1 MECPTCKTDLPG
13 GSKFCAKCGTQLPRV
28 CGTCGHSNQ
37 ADANFCSDCGAPL
50 TSDTAASSAARQPPS
65 SPSSLAAEHRQLS
78 VMFCDL
84 VDSVGLAE
92 RLDPE
97 SLRDVLTAY
106 QRRATEI
113 VEAAGGLV
121 AQYQGDGI
129 LAYFGYPVASEDDAE
144 RAIRAGLELV
154 KDVEGLAPALEKLR
168 LRVGIATGMVVV
180 GERGASAVADQPP
193 IVGGILNLAARL
205 QSIAEPNT
213 IIIAPSTKR
222 LAGGLFEYA
231 DLGPRN
237 LKGFSQPIRIWQVL
251 GKSVVA
257 SRFEALRS
265 AHMPLVGREEEV
277 ELLQRRWA
285 RAKRGEG
292 QVVLVSGEAGIGKSR
307 LAHALQERLAAEAHA
322 QLIYHGSPNHEDSA
336 LYPVISQLVGAA
348 GIEREDSADQKLAK
362 LETAL
367 APTSENPKEAL
378 SLLAPLLSIPLG
390 PRSALL
396 ELTPHRRKEL
406 VFRTLLGQLE
416 VLATQQPVLML
427 AEDAHWFD
435 PTSLELFSLI
445 VERITSM
452 PVLLIITARPEF
464 APPWPSHTHV
474 STVALNRLGKN
485 EGGALAFS
493 IAKGKALPPEVLNHI
508 LAHTDGVP
516 LFVEELTKTVLES
529 GLLNDAGD
537 RYVLRGP
544 LPSLAIPSTLHASL
558 LARLDRLAAV
568 KDVVQ
573 MAAAIGR
580 EFSYS
585 LIAAVAG
592 LQEQDLRS
600 ALARL
605 AAAELIFQQGTPP
618 DAKYLFKHALVQDA
632 VYASLVRNRRQQIHA
647 QIARAL
653 EAQFPD
659 VVASEPEMLAHHF
672 TAAGLTER
680 GVLYWKQAGQYAS
693 DHSAF
698 VEATRHFNTGI
709 ELLKTLPDTPA
720 RRQEELALYIGLG
733 AALIVTKGHG
743 SVEVEN
749 AYLKAHALCLQMG
762 ETPELAPVLLGLWR
776 CYIARSQLR
785 TSRELGE
792 SLLRLSHLNAD
803 PALAVVAHY
812 ALGNSSLLLAELAE
826 ARRHFEGGFAHY
838 APEQRRA
845 PVFRSGQDPGVACQS
860 YSALC
865 LWLLGFPDQAR
876 ARSQAA
882 LALADEVK
890 HPFSVAFALCC
901 IAFVSQFRRDVRNV
915 REEAEAAV
923 ALATEHGFAAWASLA
938 TCFRGWALATE
949 DQSEKGLVELQQG
962 VAALRAQGAGI
973 WLPFRCTMLAEVF
986 DLLGNTKEG
995 LQSLAEAQTL
1005 MDETEERWWEAEIY
1019 RLQGT
1024 LLWRNSMA
1032 PPAEVETWLRRA
1044 VDVARRQEAK
1054 SLELRAATS
1063 LAHLWHQ
1070 QGKHDEA
1077 DDLLA
1082 PVYNWF
1088 TEGFDAPDLKEAKA
1102 LLEEFRRN
1110 DPPVRT
1116 ETLIRRR
1123 V

>member
-1 MECPTCKTDLPG
+1 MECPSCKADLPG
-13 GSKFCAKCGTQLPRV
+13 GSKFCAKCGAPLLRV
-28 CGTCGHSNQ
+28 CGTCGHANQ
-37 ADANFCSDCGAPL
+37 AHSNFCSDCGASL
-50 TSDTAASSAARQPPS
+50 TQDTPAPSAAIRQPPS
-65 SPSSLAAEHRQLS
+65 SPSILTAEHRQLS
-78 VMFCDL
+78 VIFCDV
-84 VDSVGLAE
+84 VDSVALAE
-92 RLDPE
+92 RLDHE
-97 SLRDVLTAY
+97 NLSDVLTAY

-113 VEAAGGLV
+113 IEAAGGLV
-121 AQYQGDGI
+121 AQYLGDGI

-154 KDVEGLAPALEKLR
+154 KDVESLAPGFEKLR
-168 LRVGIATGMVVV
+168 LRVGIATGMVLV
-180 GERGASAVADQPP
+180 GERVASAGADQPP
-193 IVGGILNLAARL
+193 IVGGTPNLAARL

-213 IIIAPSTKR
+213 IVIAPSTKR

-231 DLGPRN
+231 DLGLRN
-237 LKGFSQPIRIWQVL
+237 LKGFSQPIRVWQVL
-251 GKSVVA
+251 GESVVA

-265 AHMPLVGREEEV
+265 AHMPLIGREEEV
-277 ELLQRRWA
+277 ELLLRRWA

-292 QVVLVSGEAGIGKSR
+292 QVVLVTGEAGIGKSH
-307 LAHALQERLAAEAHA
+307 LTLALQERLAAEAHT
-322 QLIYHGSPNHEDSA
+322 QLIYHGSPSHQDSA
-336 LYPVISQLVGAA
+336 LYPVISQLVRAA

-362 LETAL
+362 LETVL
-367 APTSENPKEAL
+367 APTTENPKEAL

-390 PRSALL
+390 PQRAPLD
-396 ELTPHRRKEL
+396 LTPQRRKDL
-406 VFRTLLGQLE
+406 TFRTLLGQLE
-416 VLATQQPVLML
+416 VLATQQPVLMVL
-427 AEDAHWFD
+427 EDAHWFD
-435 PTSLELFSLI
+435 PTSLEVFSLT
-445 VERITSM
+445 VERITSL

-464 APPWPSHTHV
+464 TPPWPSYTHV
-474 STVALNRLGKN
+474 STVTLNRLGKH

-508 LAHTDGVP
+508 LAHADGVP

-544 LPSLAIPSTLHASL
+544 LSSLAIPSTLHASL
-558 LARLDRLAAV
+558 LARIDRLAAV

-573 MAAAIGR
+573 TAAAIGR

-592 LQEQDLRS
+592 LPEQDLRA

-605 AAAELIFQQGTPP
+605 VAAELIFQQGLPP

-632 VYASLVRNRRQQIHA
+632 VYASPVRSRRQQIHA

-653 EAQFPD
+653 EEQFPD
-659 VVASEPEMLAHHF
+659 VVASEPEMLAHHL

-680 GVLYWKQAGQYAS
+680 GVLYWKQAGQHAS
-693 DHSAF
+693 DRSAF

-720 RRQEELALYIGLG
+720 RTQQELALHIGLG

-743 SVEVEN
+743 SVEVEH

-762 ETPELAPVLLGLWR
+762 ETLELAPVLLGLWR

-785 TSRELGE
+785 TARELGE
-792 SLLRLSHLNAD
+792 SLLRLSQHNDD

-812 ALGNSSLLLAELAE
+812 ALGNSSLLLAELPE
-826 ARRHFEGGFAHY
+826 ARRHFEDGFSHY

-845 PVFRSGQDPGVACQS
+845 PVFRSAQDPGVACQS

-865 LWLLGFPDQAR
+865 LWLLGLPDQAR
-876 ARSQAA
+876 TRGQDA
-882 LALADEVK
+882 LALAHELK
-890 HPFSVAFALCC
+890 HPFSVAYALCC
-901 IAFVSQFRRDVRNV
+901 CAFVSQFRRDVRNV
-915 REEAEAAV
+915 RKQAEAAV
-923 ALATEHGFAAWASLA
+923 ALATEHGFAAWGALA
-938 TCFRGWALATE
+938 TSFRGWAVAME
-949 DQSEKGLVELQQG
+949 DKSEKGLVELQQG
-962 VAALRAQGAGI
+962 IAALRAQGAGI

-1005 MDETEERWWEAEIY
+1005 MDQTEERWWEAEIY

-1024 LLWRNSMA
+1024 LLLRHSIA
-1032 PPAEVETWLRRA
+1032 PLAEVETWFRRA
-1044 VDVARRQEAK
+1044 LDVARRQKAR

-1063 LAHLWHQ
+1063 LARLWHH
-1070 QGKHDEA
+1070 QGKHAEA
-1077 DDLLA
+1077 RDLLA

-1088 TEGFDAPDLKEAKA
+1088 TEGFDTPDLKEAKT
-1102 LLEEFRRN
+1102 LFVEFGRK
-1110 DPPVRT
+1110 T
-1116 ETLIRRR
+1116 A
-1123 V
+1123 

>member
-1 MECPTCKTDLPG
+1 MYPPNTLKLPGAIRSDDWRQSLRVRPLWKWFPDRKSHLVCTALVPLTIRSDHRVAGRPWCRQQSAASPRQSRKACFRRNMAIWRACVARGFSCRGASMECPTCKTDLPG
-13 GSKFCAKCGTQLPRV
+13 GTKFCAKCGAQLSRV
-28 CGTCGHSNQ
+28 CGTCGHPNQ
-37 ADANFCSDCGAPL
+37 ADANFCSDCGAAL
-50 TSDTAASSAARQPPS
+50 TSDTPASSAARHPPS
-65 SPSSLAAEHRQLS
+65 SPASLAAEHRQLS

-92 RLDPE
+92 RLDAE

-144 RAIRAGLELV
+144 RAIRAGLDLV

-292 QVVLVSGEAGIGKSR
+292 QVVLVTGEAGIGKSR

-362 LETAL
+362 LETVL

-390 PRSALL
+390 PQSAPLD
-396 ELTPHRRKEL
+396 LTPHRRKDL
-406 VFRTLLGQLE
+406 VFRTLLGRLD

-427 AEDAHWFD
+427 VEDAHWFD

-445 VERITSM
+445 VERITSL
-452 PVLLIITARPEF
+452 PVLLVITARPEF

-474 STVALNRLGKN
+474 STVALNRLGKH
-485 EGGALAFS
+485 EGEALAFS

-605 AAAELIFQQGTPP
+605 VAAELIFQQGTPP

-653 EAQFPD
+653 EARFPD

-672 TAAGLTER
+672 TAAALTER

-743 SVEVEN
+743 SVEVEH

-776 CYIARSQLR
+776 CYIPRSQLR

-826 ARRHFEGGFAHY
+826 ARRHFDDGFSHY

-876 ARSQAA
+876 ARGQDA
-882 LALADEVK
+882 LALADELK
-890 HPFSVAFALCC
+890 HPFSVAYAQCC
-901 IAFVSQFRRDVRNV
+901 FAFVSQFHRDVRNV
-915 REEAEAAV
+915 REEAEAAA
-923 ALATEHGFAAWASLA
+923 ALATEHGF
-938 TCFRGWALATE
+938 
-949 DQSEKGLVELQQG
+949 
-962 VAALRAQGAGI
+962 
-973 WLPFRCTMLAEVF
+973 
-986 DLLGNTKEG
+986 EG
-995 LQSLAEAQTL
+995 
-1005 MDETEERWWEAEIY
+1005 
-1019 RLQGT
+1019 
-1024 LLWRNSMA
+1024 
-1032 PPAEVETWLRRA
+1032 
-1044 VDVARRQEAK
+1044 
-1054 SLELRAATS
+1054 
-1063 LAHLWHQ
+1063 
-1070 QGKHDEA
+1070 
-1077 DDLLA
+1077 
-1082 PVYNWF
+1082 
-1088 TEGFDAPDLKEAKA
+1088 
-1102 LLEEFRRN
+1102 
-1110 DPPVRT
+1110 
-1116 ETLIRRR
+1116 
-1123 V
+1123 

>member
-13 GSKFCAKCGTQLPRV
+13 GTKFCAKCGAQLSRV
-28 CGTCGHSNQ
+28 CGTCGHPNQ

-50 TSDTAASSAARQPPS
+50 TSDTPASSAARQPPS
-65 SPSSLAAEHRQLS
+65 SPASLAAEHRQLS

-92 RLDPE
+92 RLDAE

-144 RAIRAGLELV
+144 RAIRAGLDLV

-292 QVVLVSGEAGIGKSR
+292 QVVLVTGEAGIGKSR

-362 LETAL
+362 LETVL

-390 PRSALL
+390 PQSAPLD
-396 ELTPHRRKEL
+396 LTPHRRKDL
-406 VFRTLLGQLE
+406 VFRTLLGRLD

-427 AEDAHWFD
+427 VEDAHWFD

-445 VERITSM
+445 VERITSL
-452 PVLLIITARPEF
+452 PVLLVITARPEF

-474 STVALNRLGKN
+474 STVALNRLGKH
-485 EGGALAFS
+485 EGEALAFS

-605 AAAELIFQQGTPP
+605 VAAELIFQQGTPP

-653 EAQFPD
+653 EARFPD

-672 TAAGLTER
+672 TAAALTER

-743 SVEVEN
+743 SVEVEH

-826 ARRHFEGGFAHY
+826 ARRHFDDGFSHY

-865 LWLLGFPDQAR
+865 LWLLGFPDQAQ
-876 ARSQAA
+876 ARGQDA
-882 LALADEVK
+882 LALAHQLK
-890 HPFSVAFALCC
+890 HPFSVAYALCC
-901 IAFVSQFRRDVRNV
+901 CAFVSQFRRDVRNV
-915 REEAEAAV
+915 RAQAEAAV
-923 ALATEHGFAAWASLA
+923 ALATEHGFTAWASLA
-938 TCFRGWALATE
+938 TSFRGWALAME
-949 DQSEKGLVELQQG
+949 DKSEKGLVELQRG
-962 VAALRAQGAGI
+962 IAALRAQGADI

-986 DLLGNTKEG
+986 DLLGNTEEG

-1032 PPAEVETWLRRA
+1032 PPAEVEIWLRRA

-1054 SLELRAATS
+1054 SLELRAAAS
-1063 LAHLWHQ
+1063 LARLWHQ
-1070 QGKHDEA
+1070 QGKRLEA
-1077 DDLLA
+1077 HDLLA

-1116 ETLIRRR
+1116 ENFIRQR

>member
-1 MECPTCKTDLPG
+1 
-13 GSKFCAKCGTQLPRV
+13 
-28 CGTCGHSNQ
+28 
-37 ADANFCSDCGAPL
+37 
-50 TSDTAASSAARQPPS
+50 
-65 SPSSLAAEHRQLS
+65 
-78 VMFCDL
+78 MFCDL

-97 SLRDVLTAY
+97 NLRDVLTAY

-113 VEAAGGLV
+113 VEAAGGIV

-144 RAIRAGLELV
+144 RAIRAGLDLV
-154 KDVEGLAPALEKLR
+154 NDIVSLAPEIEKLR

-180 GERGASAVADQPP
+180 GERGASAAADQPP
-193 IVGGILNLAARL
+193 IVGGTLNLAARL

-213 IIIAPSTKR
+213 IIIASSTKR

-237 LKGFSQPIRIWQVL
+237 LKGFSQPIRAWRVL
-251 GKSVVA
+251 GESVVA
-257 SRFEALRS
+257 SRFAALRS
-265 AHMPLVGREEEV
+265 AHTALIGREEEA
-277 ELLQRRWA
+277 ELLLRRWA
-285 RAKRGEG
+285 RAKRGDG
-292 QVVLVSGEAGIGKSR
+292 QVVLVTGEAGIGKSR
-307 LAHALQERLAAEAHA
+307 LALALQEGLAAEAHT
-322 QLIYHGSPNHEDSA
+322 QLVYHGSPNHEDSS

-348 GIEREDSADQKLAK
+348 GIEREDSAEQKLAK
-362 LETAL
+362 LETVL
-367 APTSENPKEAL
+367 APTTENPKQAL

-390 PRSALL
+390 PQCAPLD
-396 ELTPHRRKEL
+396 LTPHRRKDL
-406 VFRTLLGQLE
+406 TFRTLLDQIE
-416 VLATQQPVLML
+416 ILATQQPVLML
-427 AEDAHWFD
+427 LEDAHWFD

-445 VERITSM
+445 VERIANL
-452 PVLLIITARPEF
+452 PVLLVITARPEF
-464 APPWPSHTHV
+464 APPWQSHTHV
-474 STVALNRLGKN
+474 STVTLNRLGKH
-485 EGGALAFS
+485 EGGAIAFS
-493 IAKGKALPPEVLNHI
+493 ITKGKALPPEVLNHI

-529 GLLNDAGD
+529 GLLDDAGD

-544 LPSLAIPSTLHASL
+544 LSSLAIPSTLHASL
-558 LARLDRLAAV
+558 LARLDRLADV
-568 KDVVQ
+568 KEVVQ

-585 LIAAVAG
+585 LIVAVAG
-592 LQEQDLRS
+592 LQEQDMRS

-653 EAQFPD
+653 EEQFPD
-659 VVASEPEMLAHHF
+659 VVASEPEMLAHHL

-680 GVLYWKQAGQYAS
+680 GVRYWKQAGQHAS
-693 DHSAF
+693 DRSAF

-720 RRQEELALYIGLG
+720 RTQEELALYIGLG

-743 SVEVEN
+743 SVEVEH

-785 TSRELGE
+785 RSRELGE
-792 SLLRLSHLNAD
+792 NLLRLSHHNAD

-812 ALGNSSLLLAELAE
+812 ALGNSSLLLAELPE
-826 ARRHFEGGFAHY
+826 ARRHFEDGFSHY
-838 APEQRRA
+838 APEQRRV
-845 PVFRSGQDPGVACQS
+845 PVFRSAQDPGVACQS

-876 ARSQAA
+876 TRGQDA
-882 LALADEVK
+882 LALAHELK
-890 HPFSVAFALCC
+890 HPFSVAYALCC
-901 IAFVSQFRRDVRNV
+901 CAFVSQFRRDVRNA
-915 REEAEAAV
+915 REQAEEAAT
-923 ALATEHGFAAWASLA
+923 LATEHGFAAW
-938 TCFRGWALATE
+938 GALATSFHGWAVAME
-949 DQSEKGLVELQQG
+949 SKNEKGLVELQQG
-962 VAALRAQGAGI
+962 IAALRAQGAGI

-995 LQSLAEAQTL
+995 LESLAEAQTL
-1005 MDETEERWWEAEIY
+1005 MDQTEERWWEAEIY

-1024 LLWRNSMA
+1024 LLWRHSMA
-1032 PPAEVETWLRRA
+1032 PAAEVETWFRRA
-1044 VDVARRQEAK
+1044 VDVAQRQQAR

-1063 LAHLWHQ
+1063 LARLWHH
-1070 QGKHDEA
+1070 QGKHAEA
-1077 DDLLA
+1077 RDLLA

-1088 TEGFDAPDLKEAKA
+1088 TEGLDTPDLEEAKA
-1102 LLEEFRRN
+1102 LLAEFGRN
-1110 DPPVRT
+1110 DPP
-1116 ETLIRRR
+1116 LPIRPGPIRIAPS
-1123 V
+1123 